1 MSMTGTIAV
10 AIDGSPA
17 SEAALAEAVRLAR
30 AGEKLLLGVFVLD
43 TGWAD
48 YIGNDWQSAAGARQG
63 FLDYIRGQLEA
74 QAEAAREQFAAA
86 TRDQVAA
93 RFAVIPGKPLEALCE
108 LMARG
113 EADTLIVGKE
123 VFQVCGRPS
132 TRTLARDL
140 ARRVRA
146 LHIV

>member
-10 AIDGSPA
+10 AVDGSPA
-17 SEAALAEAVRLAR
+17 SEAPLAEALRLAR
-30 AGEKLLLGVFVLD
+30 AAQQPLLGVFVLD

-63 FLDYIRGQLEA
+63 FLDYIRGELEA

-86 TRDQVAA
+86 TRDHAA
-93 RFAVIPGKPLEALCE
+93 TRFAVIPGEPLETLCE

-113 EADTLIVGKE
+113 EAETLVVGKE
-123 VFQVCGRPS
+123 IFQVCGRPS
-132 TRTLARDL
+132 VKTLSRDL

-146 LHIV
+146 LRIV

>member
-1 MSMTGTIAV
+1 MSMTGAIAV
-10 AIDGSPA
+10 AIDGTPA
-17 SEAALAEAVRLAR
+17 SEVPLAEALRLAR
-30 AGEKLLLGVFVLD
+30 AADKPLLGVFVLD

-63 FLDYIRGQLEA
+63 FLDYIRSQLET
-74 QAEAAREQFAAA
+74 QAEAAREQFTAA
-86 TRDQVAA
+86 TRNHAAA
-93 RFAVIPGKPLEALCE
+93 RFMVIPGDPLETLCE

-113 EADTLIVGKE
+113 EADTLVAGKR

-132 TRTLARDL
+132 AKTLARDL

-146 LHIV
+146 LRIV